1 MMMCF
6 FWWFLF
12 RSISFVFSIY
22 VYGIYNSCW
31 FYLTSIVCDDL
42 GLLHDCSFR
51 YSNWKWFSRLK
62 ELVEEPYKLPIFI
75 FPEGTCIHQH
85 QRHAVQEGK
94 LRGRGY
100 SFFLSFFGSLFIS
113 LSLYL
118 CLSLSL
124 SFSLSLFVSLSLC
137 LSLSFSFSF
146 DVSLSVS
153 LFVSLYLSFFLS
165 VSLFSP
171 ETVSSIKAYYI
182 KRNLVN

>member
-12 RSISFVFSIY
+12 RSISFVFSIH
-22 VYGIYNSCW
+22 VYDIYKSCW

-62 ELVEEPYKLPIFI
+62 ELVEEPHKLPIFI

-100 SFFLSFFGSLFIS
+100 SISLYLFVFLW
-113 LSLYL
+113 LSLYISHL
-118 CLSLSL
+118 PWGN
-124 SFSLSLFVSLSLC
+124 LFHQHFLEISYVYTFLGKTLEP
-137 LSLSFSFSF
+137 LPKINRH
-146 DVSLSVS
+146 
-153 LFVSLYLSFFLS
+153 FF
-165 VSLFSP
+165 
-171 ETVSSIKAYYI
+171 
-182 KRNLVN
+182 